1 MTEPGPELSLEELI
15 LKHSRRKECFQAPFE
30 QLNFYCNFEA
40 NVRKPVI
47 YQPGLIIVAQG
58 EKRAHSG
65 TQTLAYNA
73 EELLVLTAPMPIECQ
88 VVEASRER
96 PYLAVIVPL
105 LPEQFLALSV
115 DLELTPSSSAVE
127 RGLAVTPLSPELRA
141 ATQRFLQTLLCS
153 EKTRALGESHLR
165 EVYYYALKSA
175 SGERLK
181 SFLRRDSQTQSLIQV
196 LLHIHSHLEES
207 FSVKQLAES
216 ANLSESAFHRAFKN
230 FTSESPVRYIKK
242 MKLNRAYSLMHYDG
256 HSVKEAAYSVGYHS
270 ASQFSREFK
279 RMYGNSPTGLL
290 KETKQL

>member
-105 LPEQFLALSV
+105 LPEQFLALS
-115 DLELTPSSSAVE
+115 LIHI
-127 RGLAVTPLSPELRA
+127 
-141 ATQRFLQTLLCS
+141 S
-153 EKTRALGESHLR
+153 EPTRP
-165 EVYYYALKSA
+165 Y
-175 SGERLK
+175 
-181 SFLRRDSQTQSLIQV
+181 
-196 LLHIHSHLEES
+196 
-207 FSVKQLAES
+207 
-216 ANLSESAFHRAFKN
+216 
-230 FTSESPVRYIKK
+230 
-242 MKLNRAYSLMHYDG
+242 
-256 HSVKEAAYSVGYHS
+256 
-270 ASQFSREFK
+270 
-279 RMYGNSPTGLL
+279 
-290 KETKQL
+290 